1 MALDLSSYSAEVDS
15 PEVAELKERV
25 RTVAKKYTDRHGW
38 CSAVNSALK
47 ECGISTEEKKVP
59 VKILFSVSGSEP
71 TEAVKKF
78 KVSDLINLSHDEQ
91 IAYIAE
97 QIAPKVSVAG
107 VSVTLPVNVS
117 DISLH
122 EGDAPLEASDY
133 RGHRGFFTSLEGR
146 VRHLTRQ
153 TFETEEA
160 YTSHIA
166 SARYASSLCG
176 SGDTYGPSLTSQRDE
191 GRVCANCQRV
201 FDRIY

>member
-1 MALDLSSYSAEVDS
+1 MALDLSSFSAEVDS

-38 CSAVNSALK
+38 CNAVNNALK
-47 ECGISTEEKKVP
+47 ECGVITEEKNVP

-107 VSVTLPVNVS
+107 VTVTLPVNVS
-117 DISLH
+117 DIFLY
-122 EGDAPLEASDY
+122 EGDAPLEADDY
-133 RGHRGFFTSLEGR
+133 RGHRTFFTSVEGR
-146 VRHLTRQ
+146 VRHLTL
-153 TFETEEA
+153 TPFESEGSFT
-160 YTSHIA
+160 THVA
-166 SARYASSLCG
+166 SSRYMTSLCG
-176 SGDTYGPSLTSQRDE
+176 NGDTYGPTLTSQRDE
-191 GRVCANCQRV
+191 GRICANCQRSL
-201 FDRIY
+201 DRMY

>member
-1 MALDLSSYSAEVDS
+1 MALDLSSFSAEVDS

-25 RTVAKKYTDRHGW
+25 RTVAKKYTDKHGW

-47 ECGISTEEKKVP
+47 ECGVNTEEKKVP
-59 VKILFSVSGSEP
+59 VKILFSVSGSES

-107 VSVTLPVNVS
+107 VTVTLPVVVS

-122 EGDAPLEASDY
+122 EGDAPPEAADY
-133 RGHRGFFTSLEGR
+133 RGHRMFFTSVEGR

-153 TFETEEA
+153 AFETEEA
-160 YTSHIA
+160 FARHIA
-166 SARYASSLCG
+166 SSRYGYALCG
-176 SGDTYGPSLTSQRDE
+176 SGDTYGPTLTSQRDE
-191 GRVCANCQRV
+191 GRVCIACQRV
-201 FDRIY
+201 FDRTY

>member
-1 MALDLSSYSAEVDS
+1 MALDLSSYSAEMDS
-15 PEVAELKERV
+15 PEVAELKEKV
-25 RTVAKKYTDRHGW
+25 RTVAKKYTDQHGW
-38 CSAVNSALK
+38 CSVVNSALK
-47 ECGISTEEKKVP
+47 ECGVVTVEEKVP

-78 KVSDLINLSHDEQ
+78 KVSDLINLSHGEQ

-122 EGDAPLEASDY
+122 DGDTSLEADDY

-146 VRHLTRQ
+146 VRHLSRQ
-153 TFETEEA
+153 TFEAEEA
-160 YTSHIA
+160 FTTYVA
-166 SARYASSLCG
+166 STRYVASLCG

-201 FDRIY
+201 FDRLY